1 LVFKTAGL
9 FSRERYLRTLEFFSV
24 LNNLYIFQT
33 QEKIVQKMGLKK
45 CEVSRPSGTC
55 AIGLI
60 HLIAG

>member
-1 LVFKTAGL
+1 MVFKTAGL
-9 FSRERYLRTLEFFSV
+9 FSRERYLRTLDFFSV
-24 LNNLYIFQT
+24 VNNLYIFQT
-33 QEKIVQKMGLKK
+33 QEKIVQKMEKK

>member
-1 LVFKTAGL
+1 M
-9 FSRERYLRTLEFFSV
+9 EFFSA
-24 LNNLYIFQT
+24 LNNLYIFKT

-55 AIGLI
+55 ASSLI